1 MDPVSNWKPTR
12 PAPVVVALRTSHM
25 IAAVILLDRNMTFWA
40 LVCTYCRRPSCINL
54 IHRLFTALSLVPWDL
69 ALKTDVFM
77 AIPACNFFLIFVLA
91 FNYAFAT
98 LIGTELLVSGL
109 RHLIVQEQPLEL
121 SIGIR
126 IQQLLQVFL
135 LDFSLALSIWTFDF
149 LNLSRHIHHVVVV
162 VLQASL
168 AKVVPAPLEDRNR
181 GYLAFIVAYDAL
193 EDLLVLCVEI
203 FVSFH
208 HPILE
213 LVLITKHLSQRS
225 LLKLMEGMGSL
236 RMIN

>member
-1 MDPVSNWKPTR
+1 
-12 PAPVVVALRTSHM
+12 
-25 IAAVILLDRNMTFWA
+25 
-40 LVCTYCRRPSCINL
+40 
-54 IHRLFTALSLVPWDL
+54 
-69 ALKTDVFM
+69 M
-77 AIPACNFFLIFVLA
+77 AIPAGNLFLIFVLA
-91 FNYAFAT
+91 FNYAFTTRVWA
-98 LIGTELLVSGL
+98 ELLVIGL

-121 SIGIR
+121 SICIR

-168 AKVVPAPLEDRNR
+168 AKVVPAPLEDSNR
-181 GYLAFIVAYDAL
+181 GYLAFIVAYGAL

-236 RMIN
+236 RMINQLILLLNSSIDISCCKTCITFHMFLI